1 MNILNTWEFWTI
13 AYLVSAVVFAYNFK
27 IANKNMKDAGS
38 LTILLEVFTGIF
50 SLLMIPLFK
59 IKFEI
64 TTSILIT
71 LFIVVCIYAV
81 TDRLNTEEL
90 IKGDAAPVIMAG
102 DIIFIKEGTV
112 IGRTYTDRE
121 VVEDL
126 RENEKIE
133 DYKISYYQDEYS
145 TAPLLQPQVLL

>member
-71 LFIVVCIYAV
+71 LFIVVCI
-81 TDRLNTEEL
+81 
-90 IKGDAAPVIMAG
+90 
-102 DIIFIKEGTV
+102 
-112 IGRTYTDRE
+112 
-121 VVEDL
+121 
-126 RENEKIE
+126 
-133 DYKISYYQDEYS
+133 
-145 TAPLLQPQVLL
+145 